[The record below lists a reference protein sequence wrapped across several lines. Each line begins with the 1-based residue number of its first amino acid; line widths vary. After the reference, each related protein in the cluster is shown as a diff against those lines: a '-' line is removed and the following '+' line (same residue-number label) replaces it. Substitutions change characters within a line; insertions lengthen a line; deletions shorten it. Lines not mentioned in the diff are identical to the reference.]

1 MAHSR
6 ISPSTTSQNGDANID
21 TIFNGQRLGVARRRR
36 AMSKVALAAQI
47 GTTPGAITQYEASR
61 RQPREDVIDKF
72 STALSFPHRFFAGDD
87 LVEPPQEGT
96 NFRAL
101 SKMSVRERERSIAA
115 GSIALMLS
123 DWIDERY
130 ECPDP
135 ALPDLAGLTPQQ
147 AASALRDFWRLGD
160 EPIDHMIEFGERAG
174 IRIFSLPRDCVNAD
188 AFSFWLGERPFLF
201 VDTLKSAE
209 RRRWD
214 VAHEIGH
221 LVLHALDAP
230 RSREREREADEFAAH
245 FLMPHSSV
253 LAHAPRRTT
262 IRTLLRAKEI
272 WGVSLVAL
280 IRRMHDLGLIR
291 DWERQMLFMRVS
303 KHGWRRSEPNEVPVE
318 RSVVLSIVLDK
329 LAKSGV
335 AVPDIAAELCVY
347 QTDLRQFLFEFEP
360 KVIHGGKA
368 MPA

>member
-1 MAHSR
+1 MAHR
-6 ISPSTTSQNGDANID
+6 RTSPSPTSPNGDANTGIA
-21 TIFNGQRLGVARRRR
+21 FNGQRLGVARRRR
-36 AMSKVALAAQI
+36 AMTKVALAAQI
-47 GTTPGAITQYEASR
+47 GATPSAITQYEASR
-61 RQPREDVIDKF
+61 RQPREDTIGKF
-72 STALSFPHRFFAGDD
+72 SAALSFPYRFFAGDD
-87 LVEPPQEGT
+87 LAEPPEEGT

-101 SKMSVRERERSIAA
+101 SKMSMRERERSIAA

-135 ALPDLAGLTPQQ
+135 ALPELAGLPPQQ
-147 AASALRDFWRLGD
+147 AASAFRDFWRLGD
-160 EPIDHMIEFGERAG
+160 EPIDHMIELGERAG

-230 RSREREREADEFAAH
+230 KSREREREADEFAAH
-245 FLMPHSSV
+245 LLMPRSSI

-262 IRTLLRAKEI
+262 IRTLLRAKQI

-280 IRRMHDLGLIR
+280 IRRMHDLQLIR
-291 DWERQMLFMRVS
+291 DWEQQMLFMRVS
-303 KHGWRRSEPNEVPVE
+303 KHGWRSSEPNEIPVE
-318 RSVVLSIVLDK
+318 RSVVLSIILDK
-329 LAKSGV
+329 LTQSGV
-335 AVPDIAAELCVY
+335 GIPDIATELFIY
-347 QTDLRQFLFEFEP
+347 PADLRQFLFEFEP
-360 KVIHGGKA
+360 VVIHGGKA
-368 MPA
+368 MSA